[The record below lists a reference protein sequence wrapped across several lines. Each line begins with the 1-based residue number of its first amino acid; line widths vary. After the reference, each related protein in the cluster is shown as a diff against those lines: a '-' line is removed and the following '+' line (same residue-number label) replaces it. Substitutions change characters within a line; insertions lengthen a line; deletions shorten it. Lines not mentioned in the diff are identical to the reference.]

1 MPGMPR
7 AASTAE
13 PDAYP
18 VVDVRVAGGAPLR
31 ADVPVGD
38 DLILLVL
45 EGELDVRCGDEHR
58 VLAAGDQIVLPH
70 AVPRRIRA
78 IRDAWAL
85 CLGSPAVLAT
95 A

>member
-1 MPGMPR
+1 MSRTP
-7 AASTAE
+7 ATAE
-13 PDAYP
+13 PDAYA
-18 VVDVRVAGGAPLR
+18 VVDVRVAGGAPLC
-31 ADVPVGD
+31 AGVPAGD

-58 VLAAGDQIVLPH
+58 VLTAGDQAVLPR

-78 IRDAWAL
+78 VRDAWAL